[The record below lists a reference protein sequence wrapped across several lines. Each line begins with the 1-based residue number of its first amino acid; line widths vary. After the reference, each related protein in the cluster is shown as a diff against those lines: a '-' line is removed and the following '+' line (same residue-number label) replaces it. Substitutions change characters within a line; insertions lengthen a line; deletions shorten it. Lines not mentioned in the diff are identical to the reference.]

1 MKIKVNHFRKY
12 VLVLGF
18 ILFFVNPNVA
28 FAADTLA
35 LMEEIDETACTRST
49 GKESGTLDKDSHTN
63 VEDKVTTSSHSDEI
77 SQLLTRHARLQT
89 INNIIRSQQSIQRLS
104 IP

>member
-1 MKIKVNHFRKY
+1 MIKVNHFRKY

-28 FAADTLA
+28 FPADTLA

-77 SQLLTRHARLQT
+77 SQLSTRHARLQT

-104 IP
+104 TP